1 MVTRGFFATAQD
13 PYGSNS
19 STVQL
24 ASSSPWLHDKFLIA
38 LGWIP
43 WISLVRQLK
52 CCHRFQ
58 GAASWRLWKN
68 SPTERP
74 WHGKHDLEILVV
86 SHGFLVVS
94 QGFPYVSLNQW
105 TNAMIWSWCFS
116 MRTERQPS
124 RVIHLFQA
132 SSNPPAGWQPIFLGW
147 NPHEIDGRLQE
158 LISKADQPTHHA

>member
-1 MVTRGFFATAQD
+1 MIIPRMSGSLTQPK

-19 STVQL
+19 SIVRSPTSL
-24 ASSSPWLHDKFLIA
+24 ASWQVSHSPWLDSMD
-38 LGWIP
+38 IP
-43 WISLVRQLK
+43 GTPTEMLPPLPRRSQLAP
-52 CCHRFQ
+52 Q
-58 GAASWRLWKN
+58 N
-68 SPTERP
+68 TPTERP

-94 QGFPYVSLNQW
+94 HGFPYGSLNQW

-132 SSNPPAGWQPIFLGW
+132 SSNPPAGCWQPIFLGW

-158 LISKADQPTHHA
+158 LISKADQLTHHA